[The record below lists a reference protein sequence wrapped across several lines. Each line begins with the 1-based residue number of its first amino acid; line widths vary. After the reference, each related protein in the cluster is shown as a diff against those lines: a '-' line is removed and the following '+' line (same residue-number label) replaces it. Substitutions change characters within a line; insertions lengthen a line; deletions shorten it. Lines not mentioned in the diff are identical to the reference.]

1 MPKLEPF
8 LGESKEQ
15 VPDIVNIHNNTV
27 EVFLRMFP
35 GVFSKGLKLFK
46 KVEAKIGVP
55 AHPHHM
61 GITIVA
67 DTAFKNAQAETGYD
81 QHLYLQTLVDTKRP
95 QAQAL
100 CPRAHHGGSSSRALK
115 VNLYFAELRCSNV
128 KHVLIQVVN
137 STAEDESIFEIFK
150 NTTKSSGR
158 SLDPHLTLGMFRE
171 WATNQSFFNNSDVVY
186 LITSHKISDFVMAY
200 RREMKAAS
208 YAFGVCSR
216 RRVALSSDDGK
227 SFSGVPAA
235 VQQIANLLGVDW
247 DDDRNKEG
255 CTPQDGHVM
264 SRNGE
269 PTQYPTFSECS
280 KDSWDEQIQ
289 MSLSLQPCYKLNVSL
304 ISTTE
309 SRTPYT
315 FCNCTEPCNHITEE
329 SENTVLNV
337 PSEARED
344 SKTLDICKTSC
355 CPDYNEQFHEM
366 SKGAPDGMLCG
377 SHQVC
382 LQQVCVNLPQQRSA
396 VSTVP
401 TDSDT

>member
-1 MPKLEPF
+1 MKVDSRILILASTILVVVCDSDDEDSEEF
-8 LGESKEQ
+8 SGESYW
-15 VPDIVNIHNNTV
+15 
-27 EVFLRMFP
+27 M
-35 GVFSKGLKLFK
+35 
-46 KVEAKIGVP
+46 KVCERAR
-55 AHPHHM
+55 PHHM

-67 DTAFKNAQAETGYD
+67 DAAFQNAQAETGYD
-81 QHLYLQTLVDTKRP
+81 QHLYLQTLVDT
-95 QAQAL
+95 
-100 CPRAHHGGSSSRALK
+100 

-128 KHVLIQVVN
+128 KLVLIQVVN
-137 STAEDESIFEIFK
+137 STAEDESIFEMFK

-171 WATNQSFFNNSDVVY
+171 WATYQSFFNNSDVVY
-186 LITSHKISDFVMAY
+186 LITSHKIFDFIMAY
-200 RREMKAAS
+200 RLEMKAAS
-208 YAFGVCSR
+208 YAYGVCSR
-216 RRVALSSDDGK
+216 WRVALSSDDGK
-227 SFSGVPAA
+227 TFSGVPAA

-247 DDDRNKEG
+247 DDNRKKVG

-269 PTQYPTFSECS
+269 PTQHPTFSNCS
-280 KDSWDEQIQ
+280 KESWEERTL
-289 MSLSLQPCYKLNVSL
+289 MSLSLRPCYKLNMSL
-304 ISTTE
+304 MSTTE

-315 FCNCTEPCNHITEE
+315 FFNCREPCKNITEE
-329 SENTVLNV
+329 SENNLLNV

-355 CPDYNEQFHEM
+355 CPDYNKQFHKTT
-366 SKGAPDGMLCG
+366 KGAPDGMPCG

-382 LQQVCVNLPQQRSA
+382 LQQVCIKLPEQKSE